1 MFTKTKQTAFLPTKK
16 PMMVWDGE
24 CGFCKYWITY
34 WKSRTGNS
42 VDYRTFQKVS
52 AQFEDISLEEFKKAS
67 RLIEVDGS
75 VYSGP
80 DSAFRT
86 FRYFKNPS
94 LCSHHW
100 YSRFKIFNSLTN
112 YSYNFIAKNRS
123 FMFGDTN
130 LFFGKNPENIKP
142 FWLLL
147 LMIIFTLGF
156 LLLKFL

>member
-1 MFTKTKQTAFLPTKK
+1 
-16 PMMVWDGE
+16 MMVWDGE
-24 CGFCKYWITY
+24 CGSCKYWITY

-94 LCSHHW
+94 L
-100 YSRFKIFNSLTN
+100 SLHQ
-112 YSYNFIAKNRS
+112 
-123 FMFGDTN
+123 
-130 LFFGKNPENIKP
+130 
-142 FWLLL
+142 
-147 LMIIFTLGF
+147 
-156 LLLKFL
+156 